1 MTASAPAPAFAAEAG
16 RLFGLS
22 GRTAFVSGA
31 SSGIGLHVARLFAR
45 AGAAV
50 ALAARRADRVEAAAE
65 ALRAQGHRACAVA
78 LDVTRTDTIAPAFD
92 AAEQA
97 LGAPVDLLFNN
108 AGITLVR
115 RFVDQ
120 TDDDIDRVFDTNTK
134 GAMRV
139 AREAARRMSKIRR
152 GSIINVASTT
162 ALRAGGFMATYSAS
176 KAAVVQFG
184 AVLALELAGRG
195 IRVNTLVPGNIATE
209 MQDAFVHAG
218 FTEEM
223 GRRTPQ
229 RRIGDVDE
237 LDGAVLLLASDAG
250 RYMTGA
256 VLTVDG
262 GQTLAWM

>member
-1 MTASAPAPAFAAEAG
+1 VTASAPAPAFAAEAG

-120 TDDDIDRVFDTNTK
+120 TDEDIDRVFDTNTK

-218 FTEEM
+218 FTDEM
-223 GRRTPQ
+223 VKRTPQ
-229 RRIGDVDE
+229 RRIGTVDE

>member
-1 MTASAPAPAFAAEAG
+1 
-16 RLFGLS
+16 
-22 GRTAFVSGA
+22 
-31 SSGIGLHVARLFAR
+31 
-45 AGAAV
+45 
-50 ALAARRADRVEAAAE
+50 
-65 ALRAQGHRACAVA
+65 
-78 LDVTRTDTIAPAFD
+78 
-92 AAEQA
+92 
-97 LGAPVDLLFNN
+97 
-108 AGITLVR
+108 
-115 RFVDQ
+115 
-120 TDDDIDRVFDTNTK
+120 K

-162 ALRAGGFMATYSAS
+162 ALRAGGFMAAYSAS

-223 GRRTPQ
+223 VRRTPQ

>member
-1 MTASAPAPAFAAEAG
+1 MAVSGTPAFAAEAG
-16 RLFGLS
+16 RLFSLE
-22 GRTAFVSGA
+22 GRVAFVSGA

-50 ALAARRADRVEAAAE
+50 ALAARRTDRIDAAVAD
-65 ALRAQGHRACAVA
+65 LRAQGHRACAVT
-78 LDVTRTDTIAPAFD
+78 LDVTRGDTIAPAFD
-92 AAEQA
+92 AAHAA

-108 AGITLVR
+108 AGITLVK

-120 TDDDIDRVFDTNTK
+120 TEDDIDRVFDTNTK
-134 GAMRV
+134 GAMLV
-139 AREAARRMSKIRR
+139 AREAARRMSTIRR
-152 GSIINVASTT
+152 GSIVNVASTT

-195 IRVNTLVPGNIATE
+195 IRVNTLVPGHIATE

-218 FTEEM
+218 FTDEM
-223 GRRTPQ
+223 VKRTPQ
-229 RRIGDVDE
+229 RRIGSVDE